1 MANVLRL
8 SRAATTVGLAILLV
22 VAAIIWLLPRSAGD
36 RELPLTEDSEISSE
50 EWARLYTAERST
62 LPLYRIIAA
71 VPTSE
76 LTPAILPFPVGDAT
90 WSRSNANADNTRFSA
105 LAQINTQNVS
115 RLQVAWTYHS
125 RDGAGNIQANPVI
138 VDGVMYAPTVGR
150 NIVAI
155 NAETGVEIWRFS
167 LPAAIA
173 GSTGDGF
180 GPASRGLTYWQGTA
194 AHGPRLF
201 FMANGYLV
209 ALDARTGKLV
219 PEFGDGGRAPSSRGA
234 GSSSWIGAAAPV
246 IGGDLIVAANQT
258 FVDAFNVVSG
268 AHLWSFNTIAYPTT
282 DPIADNGGNI
292 WGGMAMDEA
301 RGIVFV
307 AVGDPHPN
315 FVGIDRPGANA
326 YTNSVVALDAATGR
340 LLWSFQGV
348 RHDLWDI
355 DIPAP
360 PNLVTVTRDGRR
372 VDAVAQVTKLGD
384 TLLLDRLTG
393 RPLFPYRLRRAPI
406 STIPGE
412 RTWPYQPDLE
422 LPQPFVR
429 KTFTKEDLTNI
440 SRAAYNYARAIA
452 NGASFGWFEPL
463 RLDKKTIFY
472 SVHGGAEWTGAAF
485 DPTAG
490 LLYVSANQIPWI
502 IGLSRAAKGAV
513 DANSPGARV
522 FAAKC
527 AVCHGADRRGQG
539 MVPSLLGV
547 GRRLSATEIANVARS
562 GRNSMPPVV
571 LSDRDAH
578 DVVAFLL
585 DQNTR
590 SADDVANETPA
601 GSDYGFT
608 GWTKFLDQEG
618 YPASRPPWGTL
629 NAIDLNTGRLVW
641 QVPLGEYD
649 ELTARGIRRTGTE
662 NFGGAMATA
671 GGLVFCAGTRDLKI
685 RAFDQRTGR
694 ELWAQRLPFGGF
706 APPATYEVNGRQY
719 VVIAATGGGKLGG
732 ETGDAY
738 VAFALPR

>member
-1 MANVLRL
+1 MISLLRP
-8 SRAATTVGLAILLV
+8 SRTAAIVGLVMLLAL
-22 VAAIIWLLPRSAGD
+22 AAIVTWLLPRFAADREISNAGD
-36 RELPLTEDSEISSE
+36 REISNE
-50 EWARLYTAERST
+50 EWDRLYAAERST
-62 LPLYRIIAA
+62 LPLYRTISA
-71 VPTSE
+71 PGTSE
-76 LTPAILPFPVGDAT
+76 LTPALVPFPAGDAT
-90 WSRSNANADNTRFSA
+90 WLRSNGNGENTRFSA
-105 LAQINTQNVS
+105 LSQINTQNVS

-125 RDGAGNIQANPVI
+125 RDGQGYIQANPVI

-167 LPAAIA
+167 LPARIA
-173 GSTGDGF
+173 GAADGF
-180 GPASRGLTYWQGTA
+180 GPATRGLIYWQGTA

-209 ALDARTGKLV
+209 ALDARTGTLAS
-219 PEFGDGGRAPSSRGA
+219 EFADGGRAPSSKGA
-234 GSSSWIGAAAPV
+234 GSSAWIGGVAPV
-246 IGGDLIVAANQT
+246 IRGDVVVAANQT
-258 FVDAFNVVSG
+258 FVDAFNAVSG
-268 AHLWSFNTIAYPTT
+268 AHLWSFNTISYPV
-282 DPIADNGGNI
+282 DPGADNGGNV

-315 FVGIDRPGANA
+315 FSGIDRPGANA
-326 YTNSVVALDAATGR
+326 HTNSVVALDAATGR
-340 LLWSFQGV
+340 LLWSFQDI

-360 PNLVTVTRDGRR
+360 PNLVTVTRNGSR

-406 STIPGE
+406 SMIPGE

-429 KTFTKEDLTNI
+429 KVFTKDDVTSI
-440 SRAAYNYARAIA
+440 SRAAHDYVQAIA

-472 SVHGGAEWTGAAF
+472 GVHGGAEWTGAAF
-485 DPTAG
+485 DPRTG

-502 IGLSRAAKGAV
+502 IGLSHAAKAAV
-513 DANSPGARV
+513 DANSPGARI

-527 AVCHGADRRGQG
+527 AVCHGAEGRGLG

-547 GRRLSATEIANVARS
+547 GRRLSATEIANVVRS
-562 GRNSMPPVV
+562 GRNSMPPVA
-571 LSDRDAH
+571 LSDGDAR

-585 DQNTR
+585 DQNTGP
-590 SADDVANETPA
+590 ADGAAGETP
-601 GSDYGFT
+601 SSSEYGFT
-608 GWTKFLDQEG
+608 GWAKFLDQEG
-618 YPASRPPWGTL
+618 YPGSRPPWGTL

-649 ELTARGIRRTGTE
+649 ELTARGIPRTGTE

-685 RAFDQRTGR
+685 RAFDQRTGH